1 MIKLNIKIMIL
12 ILFLILPACS
22 PNNEK
27 EKDPPDSIFQVG
39 VVEIENVKVNKLFQI
54 VGYLKNSSNR
64 SVEISH
70 GSGMFSY
77 EIYNEDGERILPNG
91 NVLLEH
97 AIGYQVEIRSGEEYR
112 NNGQKQRSKEYYE
125 FVIHQPGNYKVKTN
139 VEFMMN
145 NDGKQKKISLSSES
159 KEFKVQ

>member
-1 MIKLNIKIMIL
+1 MIKLNIKVLSL
-12 ILFLILPACS
+12 ILLLILPSCS
-22 PNNEK
+22 ASN
-27 EKDPPDSIFQVG
+27 EKDPSDSIFQVG
-39 VVEIENVKVNKLFQI
+39 VDEIANIKVNKPFQI

-97 AIGYQVEIRSGEEYR
+97 AIGYQVELQPGEEYR
-112 NNGQKQRSKEYYE
+112 NNGQDQRSKEYYE

-145 NDGKQKKISLSSES
+145 NDGKPKKISLSSES

>member
-1 MIKLNIKIMIL
+1 MIKLNIKVMTL
-12 ILFLILPACS
+12 ILFLILTACS
-22 PNNEK
+22 ASNEI
-27 EKDPPDSIFQVG
+27 DPSDSIIQVG
-39 VVEIENVKVNKLFQI
+39 VDEITNVKVNETFQI
-54 VGYLKNSSNR
+54 VGYLNNSSNKT
-64 SVEISH
+64 VEISH

-77 EIYNEDGERILPNG
+77 EIYNEAGERILPKATM
-91 NVLLEH
+91 LLEH
-97 AIGYQVEIRSGEEYR
+97 AIGYQVELRTGEEYR
-112 NNGQKQRSKEYYE
+112 NNGQDQRSKEYYE

>member
-1 MIKLNIKIMIL
+1 MIKLNIKVLSL

-22 PNNEK
+22 ANH
-27 EKDPPDSIFQVG
+27 EKDPADSIFQVG
-39 VVEIENVKVNKLFQI
+39 VDEIANTKVNKTFQI
-54 VGYLKNSSNR
+54 VGYLKNSSKKT
-64 SVEISH
+64 VEISH

-77 EIYNEDGERILPNG
+77 EIYNEAGERILPDAT
-91 NVLLEH
+91 VLLEH
-97 AIGYQVEIRSGEEYR
+97 AIGYQVEIRPGEEYR
-112 NNGQKQRSKEYYE
+112 NNGQDQRSKEYYE
-125 FVIHQPGNYKVKTN
+125 FVIQQPGNYKVKTH

>member
-1 MIKLNIKIMIL
+1 MIKLNIKVMTL

-22 PNNEK
+22 ASNEK
-27 EKDPPDSIFQVG
+27 DASDSIFQVG
-39 VVEIENVKVNKLFQI
+39 IDEIENVKVNKPFQI
-54 VGYLKNSSNR
+54 VGYLKNSSKKT
-64 SVEISH
+64 VEISH

-77 EIYNEDGERILPNG
+77 EIYNEAGERILPNG

-145 NDGKQKKISLSSES
+145 NDGKQKKMRLSSES

>member
-1 MIKLNIKIMIL
+1 MIKLNVKIMIL

-22 PNNEK
+22 PSNEK
-27 EKDPPDSIFQVG
+27 DASDSIFQVG
-39 VVEIENVKVNKLFQI
+39 VDDIANIKFNETFQF
-54 VGYLKNSSNR
+54 VGYLKNSSKKA
-64 SVEISH
+64 VEISH

-77 EIYNEDGERILPNG
+77 EIYNEEGERILPNG

-97 AIGYQVEIRSGEEYR
+97 AIGYQVELRPGEVYR
-112 NNGQKQRSKEYYE
+112 NNGQDQRSKEYYQ

-159 KEFKVQ
+159 KEFQVH

>member
-1 MIKLNIKIMIL
+1 MIKLNVKIMIL

-27 EKDPPDSIFQVG
+27 DPSNSIFQVG
-39 VVEIENVKVNKLFQI
+39 IDEIEDVKVNEVFQI
-54 VGYLKNSSNR
+54 VGYLKNSSSR

-77 EIYNEDGERILPNG
+77 EIYDEDGERILPNG

-112 NNGQKQRSKEYYE
+112 NNGQEQRSKEYYE
-125 FVIHQPGNYKVKTN
+125 FVIHEPGNYKVKMH

-145 NDGKQKKISLSSES
+145 NEGKQKKISLSSES

>member
-1 MIKLNIKIMIL
+1 MIKLNIKVMTL

-22 PNNEK
+22 ASN
-27 EKDPPDSIFQVG
+27 EKDPSDSIFQVG
-39 VVEIENVKVNKLFQI
+39 VDEFANIKVNKPFQI

-77 EIYNEDGERILPNG
+77 EIYNEDGERILPNV

-145 NDGKQKKISLSSES
+145 NDGKPKKMSLSSES

>member
-1 MIKLNIKIMIL
+1 MIKLNVKVMIL
-12 ILFLILPACS
+12 ILFLILSACS

-27 EKDPPDSIFQVG
+27 DPSNSIFQVG
-39 VVEIENVKVNKLFQI
+39 IDKIENVKVNEVFQI

-77 EIYNEDGERILPNG
+77 EIYNEDGERILPSA

-97 AIGYQVEIRSGEEYR
+97 AIGYQVVIRSGEEYR
-112 NNGQKQRSKEYYE
+112 NNGQEQRSKEYYE
-125 FVIHQPGNYKVKTN
+125 FVIHQPGNYKVKMH

-145 NDGKQKKISLSSES
+145 NEGKQKKISLSSES